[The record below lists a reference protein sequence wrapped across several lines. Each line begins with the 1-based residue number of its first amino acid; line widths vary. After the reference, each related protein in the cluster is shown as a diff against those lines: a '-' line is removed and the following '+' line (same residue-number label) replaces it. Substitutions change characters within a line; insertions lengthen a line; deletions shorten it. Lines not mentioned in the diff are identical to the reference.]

1 MEGVR
6 GQRSQLQSADAG
18 SAAGFMTQKNPLSS
32 LVSEWSSGLSSSSGL
47 SLSSGE
53 PHPSFMF
60 ILRCNEG
67 SNQSASWK
75 PSDSAHS
82 NRRRLLLKQIQK
94 DLERPPAQ
102 ELPCSSP
109 QPLPLLE
116 KHWSNGRS
124 GPALTLAH
132 CRGPGPGDRGPGLG
146 RVTLVQELS
155 ELEAQIQVIKE
166 QLQTALRRKQE
177 LEQLQSEHQQA
188 GPAGP
193 GQVQSTQ

>member
-18 SAAGFMTQKNPLSS
+18 SAAGFMAQKNPLSS
-32 LVSEWSSGLSSSSGL
+32 LVSESSSGP

-53 PHPSFMF
+53 PHSSFTF

-67 SNQSASWK
+67 NNQSASWK

-102 ELPCSSP
+102 ELPCSTP

-132 CRGPGPGDRGPGLG
+132 CRGPGPGDRGTGLG

-177 LEQLQSEHQQA
+177 LEHLQSEHQQA